1 MGVAMTMPSQP
12 HVDRGRPS
20 ISTVSSS
27 IRSREA
33 FSTVTSLRAHEEN
46 TVWPSSSART
56 SRVVR
61 SSTV

>member
-1 MGVAMTMPSQP
+1 MTMPSQP

-33 FSTVTSLRAHEEN
+33 FSTVTSFRAQEEN
-46 TVWPSSSART
+46 TVWPSS
-56 SRVVR
+56 
-61 SSTV
+61 